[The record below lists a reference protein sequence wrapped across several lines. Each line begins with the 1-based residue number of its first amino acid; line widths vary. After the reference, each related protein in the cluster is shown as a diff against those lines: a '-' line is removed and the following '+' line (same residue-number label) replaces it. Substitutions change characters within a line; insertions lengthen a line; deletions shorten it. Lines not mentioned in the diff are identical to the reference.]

1 MCGNGN
7 MIGTGAVRLVGNKYE
22 HQHRCIFFDSGFGCG
37 AEEWFSHKY
46 PLREEREFPIT
57 PE

>member
-1 MCGNGN
+1 
-7 MIGTGAVRLVGNKYE
+7 MIGTGAVRLVGNRYE
-22 HQHRCIFFDSGFGCG
+22 HQHRCVFFDSGFDKIGCG